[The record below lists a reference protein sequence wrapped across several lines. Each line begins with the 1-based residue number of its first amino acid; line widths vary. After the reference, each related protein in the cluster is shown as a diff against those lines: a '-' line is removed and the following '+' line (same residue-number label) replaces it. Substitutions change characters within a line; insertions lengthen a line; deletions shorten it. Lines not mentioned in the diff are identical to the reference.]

1 MEVSARRYR
10 YTGKERDD
18 ETGLYYHGAR
28 YYACWLGRWTSAD
41 PLGIGADGPGLYNYT
56 RGSPVVLVDP
66 TGGEPMPP
74 PAAGVSPPPPPPPPG
89 KPPSLGQ
96 RVSAATRSIARDL
109 RQASSASAGGSP
121 PPTASATA
129 SSGGETSVLGNVLS
143 GAAEEV
149 GHKASS
155 LAKGVIDHPLQALQS
170 ATPLGAGA
178 ALVTG
183 AISSSTRIIET
194 AMASA
199 TVASGD
205 ESQRQFGKLFVN
217 LVELAL
223 TVAPFAKGGKGSTSR
238 EALITEMELA
248 DELSW
253 FQRQTANPTGVP
265 RPPKIVTNR
274 HGQLTN
280 DLYTLDEAGMAPHK
294 TGSLAGV
301 DCARIT
307 RPQPVRCS
315 NVRDGARRP
324 ESDHSGGPHAA

>member
-1 MEVSARRYR
+1 
-10 YTGKERDD
+10 
-18 ETGLYYHGAR
+18 
-28 YYACWLGRWTSAD
+28 
-41 PLGIGADGPGLYNYT
+41 
-56 RGSPVVLVDP
+56 
-66 TGGEPMPP
+66 
-74 PAAGVSPPPPPPPPG
+74 
-89 KPPSLGQ
+89 
-96 RVSAATRSIARDL
+96 
-109 RQASSASAGGSP
+109 
-121 PPTASATA
+121 
-129 SSGGETSVLGNVLS
+129 VLGNVIS

-149 GHKASS
+149 GQKARD
-155 LAKGVIDHPLQALQS
+155 LAKGVIEHPLQALQS

-178 ALVTG
+178 ALITG
-183 AISSSTRIIET
+183 AISSSTRIAVT

-205 ESQRQFGKLFVN
+205 ESQRQFGKLLVN

-280 DLYTLDEAGMAPHK
+280 DLYTLDEAGMAPYK
-294 TGSLAGV
+294 TGSLASGKSQWLSTV
-301 DCARIT
+301 DAEKAVLDAAAVADRQQLWVGNKAKV
-307 RPQPVRCS
+307 PANM
-315 NVRDGARRP
+315 NVGALG
-324 ESDHSGGPHAA
+324 SSGELTQWINVYRTKTGFVHGSPGTPR